1 MPRDGCCYRSPR
13 KTNSQKTSQ
22 TERVAGGGEEVGNRN
37 TLASKNSLH
46 KELHNGDEEQWHMR
60 ENDESDPI
68 SVGVFENCSNRLFAS
83 DSD

>member
-1 MPRDGCCYRSPR
+1 MPRDGCCYRCPR

-22 TERVAGGGEEVGNRN
+22 TERVAGGEEVGNRN
-37 TLASKNSLH
+37 TLASKKSLH
-46 KELHNGDEEQWHMR
+46 TRNYTTETRN
-60 ENDESDPI
+60 NDESDPI